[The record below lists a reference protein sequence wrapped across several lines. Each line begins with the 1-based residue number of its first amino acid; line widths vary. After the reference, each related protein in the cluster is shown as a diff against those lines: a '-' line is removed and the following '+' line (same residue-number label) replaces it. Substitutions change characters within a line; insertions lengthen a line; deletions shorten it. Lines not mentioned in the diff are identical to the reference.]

1 MSIEEE
7 NAASGDILRKHN
19 EAKRRLISLQAEAEK
34 LAEQLSELADLLRK
48 GPPYSILPA
57 TGFLDAVR
65 AQKLFKDLH
74 DTYDQKVNLGQ
85 KLRDL
90 E

>member
-7 NAASGDILRKHN
+7 NAASGDILRRHN
-19 EAKRRLISLQAEAEK
+19 EAKRRLVALQAEANK
-34 LAEQLSELADLLRK
+34 LAGQLSGLAELLQK

-65 AQKLFKDLH
+65 TQNLFKDLH
-74 DTYDQKVNLGQ
+74 DTNEQKTMMGQ
-85 KLRDL
+85 SLKDL